1 MRPGFARPETWFVLV
16 VDDEPV
22 VLRMTVRL
30 LEGLVVDG
38 VPLQVHACESAAVA
52 EQQLASASYAVA
64 IVDLVMETERSGL
77 DLIESMHR
85 DPRHQLTQIVVRT
98 GDASVAPEP
107 ELVRRLGI
115 ADYWHKGGVS
125 PQRVRTLVTGLV
137 RAHAAARSL
146 QIEQRYL
153 GTLLGRLPNTV
164 LHVRESGHIDF
175 CNRDGGVRDGLFREG
190 TNLADHLKEA
200 SLERLQEPL
209 RRACLG
215 ELPDQVEVRAGE
227 LDFEVRLGPSPG
239 GTLGAVLILTELSE
253 RRAWEASLVVRG
265 KLDVVARMAGEM
277 AHQLNN
283 SLTAVMNSVVMAR
296 DTVKDDPLAVRHLD
310 TALQASQRMEKLSR
324 DLLSLTRENNVKGD
338 VVDVIRHIQDSERR
352 CRTVLGERVH
362 LELELADTSL
372 GVRVSSDIFDQILLN
387 LLHQVRIWLA
397 GGGRVRLAVD
407 AIDLRRT
414 LKGDDGQTIPVGPY
428 VRIVVEHDGPGLS
441 QEERRHIYE
450 PFHHQSVG
458 DGPADF
464 GLSLVYLGVQR
475 LGGSI
480 WVQSPPGQGT
490 RIQLALPRVAS
501 MPPRSEEQ
509 DASPAVS
516 APLRTGGVVLLVE
529 DDSLVRKAV
538 AGVLEKAG
546 FEVLQAEDVKS
557 ANAALVQEVDRLDLL
572 LSDIRLPDGQGF
584 EVVDRGRELRP
595 GLPVMMMSGFAGF
608 ARDVREIPD
617 VYFLRKPFE
626 PAALLTAVQ
635 QVLQDGRTDEG
646 PQS

>member
-1 MRPGFARPETWFVLV
+1 MRPGFARPETWYVLV

-52 EQQLASASYAVA
+52 EQRLASSSYAVA

-115 ADYWHKGGVS
+115 ADYWHKGSVS

-164 LHVRESGHIDF
+164 LHVRESGDIDF
-175 CNRDGGVRDGLFREG
+175 CNREGGLRDGLFREG
-190 TNLADHLKEA
+190 TALADHLNAA
-200 SLERLQEPL
+200 SLERLREPL

-215 ELPDQVEVRAGE
+215 ELPDQVEVRAGTM
-227 LDFEVRLGPSPG
+227 DFEVRLGPSPG

-296 DTVKDDPLAVRHLD
+296 DTVAGDPLAVHHLD

-338 VVDVIRHIQDSERR
+338 VVDVVRHIRDSERR

-362 LELELADTSL
+362 LELELAEATL
-372 GVRVSSDIFDQILLN
+372 GVRASSEILDQILLN
-387 LLHQVRIWLA
+387 LLHQVRTWLA
-397 GGGRVRLAVD
+397 GGGKVRLSVD
-407 AIDLRRT
+407 AIDLRRA
-414 LKGDDGQTIPVGPY
+414 LKGDDGQMIPVGPY
-428 VRIVVEHDGPGLS
+428 VRIVVEHDGPALS
-441 QEERRHIYE
+441 QEERRHIFE
-450 PFHHQSVG
+450 PFQHQSVG

-490 RIQLALPRVAS
+490 RIQLALPRAAS
-501 MPPRSEEQ
+501 VPPPREERP
-509 DASPAVS
+509 ASPSVATPVRS
-516 APLRTGGVVLLVE
+516 GGVVLLVE

-538 AGVLEKAG
+538 AGVLRKAG
-546 FEVLQAEDVKS
+546 FEVVQAEDVQA
-557 ANAALVQEVDRLDLL
+557 ANACLAREVDRIDLL

-584 EVVDRGRELRP
+584 EVVDRGRQLRP
-595 GLPVMMMSGFAGF
+595 GLPVMLMSGYAGF
-608 ARDVREIPD
+608 ARDVRDIPD

-626 PAALLTAVQ
+626 PTALLAAVQ
-635 QVLQDGRTDEG
+635 EVVEGNRAGEG
-646 PQS
+646 PAS